1 MSETLEI
8 KDNILLVDDEENI
21 LLSYEI
27 TLNSIGI
34 DDIILCSDSRKVIP
48 ILNKR
53 TVELVI
59 LDLTMPF
66 ISGEELLA
74 KIKSEF
80 PDIPVIII
88 TGNLEIES
96 AVRCMQAGALDYIVK
111 PVDGDRLISSVKRAL
126 ERNNLLKENKV
137 LKTHLLSS
145 KLERPEIFSLFNS
158 CSSKM
163 FSIFKYAEAVS
174 SSPEPI
180 LLTGETGVGKELM
193 AKTIH
198 KLSNR
203 AGNFV
208 PVSIAGLDENMFSD
222 TLFGHKKGAFT
233 DANQDRDGLIEKAKG
248 GTLFLDEIGDL
259 KPQSQIKLLRLIQE
273 NEYYQLGDDSARHT
287 DAHIVTATNRDLSK
301 LMQAGQFRKDLYYR
315 LDVHH
320 INIPP
325 LRKRPEDIPLL
336 INELLEEA
344 AQVYKKERPTPP
356 YELSVLLSNY
366 SFPGNIRE
374 LRSMIFN
381 AVSSHK
387 KGILS
392 LKTFRNSIDSK
403 TPDQIDKANKEMSD
417 DISGFHFPRPL
428 PSLKIVEIFLIKE
441 AMKEAGGNQSIAAGI
456 LGITRQTLNKKL
468 KLTK

>member
-27 TLNSIGI
+27 TLNSSGI
-34 DDIILCSDSRKVIP
+34 DDIILDSDSRKVIP

-96 AVRCMQAGALDYIVK
+96 AVRCMQGGALDYIVK

-126 ERNNLLKENKV
+126 ERNNLLRENKF
-137 LKTHLLSS
+137 LKTQLLSTE
-145 KLERPEIFSLFNS
+145 LERPEIFSLFNS

-193 AKTIH
+193 ARTIH

-203 AGNFV
+203 TGDFV
-208 PVSIAGLDENMFSD
+208 PVSIAG
-222 TLFGHKKGAFT
+222 
-233 DANQDRDGLIEKAKG
+233 
-248 GTLFLDEIGDL
+248 
-259 KPQSQIKLLRLIQE
+259 
-273 NEYYQLGDDSARHT
+273 
-287 DAHIVTATNRDLSK
+287 
-301 LMQAGQFRKDLYYR
+301 
-315 LDVHH
+315 
-320 INIPP
+320 
-325 LRKRPEDIPLL
+325 
-336 INELLEEA
+336 
-344 AQVYKKERPTPP
+344 
-356 YELSVLLSNY
+356 
-366 SFPGNIRE
+366 
-374 LRSMIFN
+374 
-381 AVSSHK
+381 
-387 KGILS
+387 
-392 LKTFRNSIDSK
+392 
-403 TPDQIDKANKEMSD
+403 
-417 DISGFHFPRPL
+417 
-428 PSLKIVEIFLIKE
+428 
-441 AMKEAGGNQSIAAGI
+441 
-456 LGITRQTLNKKL
+456 
-468 KLTK
+468 